1 MCKSVPQ
8 IDAVFTRTNASAGPI
23 KGTATVSIC
32 KPFAACIFRN
42 AFIAAAIYSDP
53 RSLRKS
59 RC

>member
-8 IDAVFTRTNASAGPI
+8 IEAVFTRTSTSVGPI

-32 KPFAACIFRN
+32 KPREARNFRN
-42 AFIAAAIYSDP
+42 AFIVAAIYPDS
-53 RSLRKS
+53 RSTRNS

>member
-8 IDAVFTRTNASAGPI
+8 IETVFTRTSTSVGPI

-32 KPFAACIFRN
+32 KPLEARIFRN
-42 AFIAAAIYSDP
+42 AFIVPAIYLVP
-53 RSLRKS
+53 RSTRNP